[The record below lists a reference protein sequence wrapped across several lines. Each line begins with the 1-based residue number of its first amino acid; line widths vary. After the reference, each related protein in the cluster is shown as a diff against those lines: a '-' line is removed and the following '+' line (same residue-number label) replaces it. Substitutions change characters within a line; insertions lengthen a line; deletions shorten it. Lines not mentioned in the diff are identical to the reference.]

1 MKNFIRQRLLEALVD
16 VKHFTK
22 KRYPERIIDILDQIG
37 KENKKLIDKR
47 INFIKTLEFGDR
59 FDRDLGILIYE
70 SNKMIYPKNDL
81 EGDLLILVVK
91 NNTIKTLFWNNTYKG
106 KYEYLVTY
114 DDLLEYINGG
124 RYGTVKNP
132 ITIDGLRR
140 WKRAK
145 ELPSKEKKETFKKMK
160 LSNGEKVHFYQT
172 SNRFETD
179 GGEPI
184 ELSDIFNKL
193 PSDDIM
199 LSVFKNASED
209 EKMDLIDVVPPH
221 LSDDAEKLLEESR
234 KKRK

>member
-1 MKNFIRQRLLEALVD
+1 MKDFIRQRLLEALVD
-16 VKHFTK
+16 VPHFIK
-22 KRYPERIIDILDQIG
+22 KKYPERVVHLVNQIG

-47 INFIKTLEFGDR
+47 INFIKSLEFGDR
-59 FDRDLGILIYE
+59 YDRDLGILIYE
-70 SNKMIYPKNDL
+70 SDEMIYPENDL
-81 EGDLLILVVK
+81 KGYLLILIVK
-91 NNTIKTLFWNNTYKG
+91 NNEIKTLFWNNTYKG
-106 KYEYLVTY
+106 KYEYLITY

-124 RYGTVKNP
+124 KYGTIKNP

-145 ELPSKEKKETFKKMK
+145 GLEGKEKKESYKKMK

-184 ELSDIFNKL
+184 ELVDIFNEL
-193 PSDDIM
+193 PGDDIM
-199 LSVFKNASED
+199 LSVFKNASEE
-209 EKMDLIDVVPPH
+209 EKMDLIDVVPSH

>member
-70 SNKMIYPKNDL
+70 SDKMIYPKNDL

-160 LSNGEKVHFYQT
+160 LSNGDKVHFYQT

-184 ELSDIFNKL
+184 ELSNIFNEL